1 MSQPRASCWSLVLPV
16 KPLRLA
22 KTRLSVEPEARVELV
37 LAMAL
42 DTAAAALS
50 CPAVARVLVVTDDP
64 RAREQLLA
72 RGADVAPD
80 EPDAGLNPA
89 LRHGAALA
97 ADARPDC
104 GVATLSADLPAL
116 RPDELARALNAAAA
130 LPRAMLA
137 DRSGDGTT
145 LLTAQPGIELVPAY
159 GPGSRARHLA
169 AGHVPLDLD
178 DVDSVRQDVD
188 TLADLAAVARLGA
201 GPRTAAALAVLRGR
215 APDTTEDRH
224 LTR

>member
-1 MSQPRASCWSLVLPV
+1 VLPV

-22 KTRLSVEPEARVELV
+22 KTRLSVEASTRAELV

-50 CPAVARVLVVTDDP
+50 CPRVARVLVVTDDR
-64 RAREQLLA
+64 RARERLRAL
-72 RGADVAPD
+72 GADVIAD

-89 LRHGAALA
+89 LRHGAQVA
-97 ADARPDC
+97 AAARPEC

-116 RPDELARALNAAAA
+116 RPDELARALDAAAA
-130 LPRAMLA
+130 LPMAMLA
-137 DRSGDGTT
+137 DSAGDGTT
-145 LLTAQPGIELVPAY
+145 LLTAAPGVALAPAY

-169 AGHVPLDLD
+169 AGHVLLDLD
-178 DVDSVRQDVD
+178 DVESVRQDVD
-188 TLADLAAVARLGA
+188 TLADLEAVRRLGA
-201 GPRTAAALAVLRGR
+201 GPRTSAALAAAGSR
-215 APDTTEDRH
+215 AWDAPEGRH